1 VKKIDSRVSVAG
13 QIRAEDIPKLAEA
26 GVKVIVNNRPD
37 HEEPGQLTA
46 EEARRIAEAC
56 GIDYHHIPVRG
67 AFITP
72 EALAKFNEILEKSD
86 GHILAHC
93 RSGGRST
100 LLWAIAQVASGRMSF
115 DEACAAAE
123 RHGYDV
129 REAVRRHLPHL
140 TPQR

>member
-37 HEEPGQLTA
+37 HEEPGQLAA

-72 EALAKFNEILEKSD
+72 EALSKFNEILEKSD

-115 DEACAAAE
+115 EEACAAAE